1 MSMPQG
7 GHTCGL
13 CACLPGMFKR
23 FCAFLSLLKFDTM
36 MSVIVL
42 LMMKFLTVS
51 IDSSDLPLGIVT
63 LVVSIVWYDYAVW
76 AMRVHCL

>member
-1 MSMPQG
+1 
-7 GHTCGL
+7 
-13 CACLPGMFKR
+13 MFKR